1 MKTWIASTVV
11 ALAAL
16 FAVGNEAR
24 AEGGVVLGVLTC
36 SKTGTG
42 TTYVVHS
49 STPVAC
55 EYNGVGGPSKYTG
68 TSGIL
73 FGIDL
78 EVEQMAGMGYLVIG
92 GTMTDKNSLEGYYV
106 GAKASVTFGLGIA
119 AQAGLAG
126 IGNDIVLVPVG
137 LGGQI
142 GIGATAGIAY
152 ADIKGGK

>member
-1 MKTWIASTVV
+1 MKKWIASSVV

-16 FAVGNEAR
+16 FAFGTEAR

-42 TTYVVHS
+42 VTYVVHS
-49 STPVAC
+49 STPVSC

-78 EVEQMAGMGYLVIG
+78 EMEHMAGMGYLVIG
-92 GTMTDKNSLEGYYV
+92 GTATDKNSLEGYYV
-106 GAKASVTFGLGIA
+106 GAKASITAGLGLA

-126 IGNDIVLVPVG
+126 VGNDIVLVPVG

-142 GIGATAGIAY
+142 GIGATAGLSY
-152 ADIKGGK
+152 VNMKGAK